1 MSRRRL
7 KPLRVLALMHEDL
20 VPPDSIEGLTEEQIH
35 PWKMEYDVKTTL
47 EQMGHEVHP
56 VGIYGDL
63 SVLREALERVQPDI
77 VFNMMEEFD
86 GQPLFDQ
93 HLVSYLELKK
103 VRYTGCNP
111 RGLTLA
117 HDKALS
123 KQILAHHRIPV
134 PGFAVFRVGRRVRR
148 PKSLSFPLLV
158 KSLVDE
164 GSVGIS
170 RASVVSDDTALAERV
185 QLIHRQTGRA
195 AIAEQYIAGRE
206 LYVSLVG
213 NDRVK
218 TFTPWELVMS
228 NLPEG
233 APNIATSKLKWSYA
247 HQEQVGLATHA
258 AELTAEEA
266 RRLEKLSKR
275 IYRALFLSGY
285 ARLDFRMSPEGQ
297 FYLLEA
303 NPNPCLAYGEDFAE
317 AVEAAGTSYEMLL
330 DLILRHGLSASAQ
343 TLA

>member
-1 MSRRRL
+1 MRKHL
-7 KPLRVLALMHEDL
+7 KPLKVLALMHESL
-20 VPPDSIEGLTEEQIH
+20 VPPENIDGLTDKQIQ
-35 PWKMEYDVKTTL
+35 PWKMEYDVKVTL
-47 EQMGHEVHP
+47 ERMGHTVHA

-63 SVLREALERVQPDI
+63 SVLRKALDEVEPDI

-86 GQPLFDQ
+86 GQPLLDQ

-123 KQILAHHRIPV
+123 KQILAHHRIAV
-134 PGFAVFRVGRRVRR
+134 PSFAVFRTGRKVRR
-148 PKSLSFPLLV
+148 PRRLAFPLLV
-158 KSLVDE
+158 KSLIDE

-170 RASVVSDDTALAERV
+170 RASVVQDDASLAARV
-185 QLIHRQTGRA
+185 ELIHRQSGSP

-206 LYVSLVG
+206 IYMSLVG
-213 NDRVK
+213 NDRIR
-218 TFTPWELVMS
+218 TFTPWELIFN

-247 HQEQVGLATHA
+247 HQAQLGLETRP
-258 AELTAEEA
+258 AELTPEQ
-266 RRLEKLSKR
+266 RRKLESVSKR

-285 ARLDFRMSPEGQ
+285 ARLDFRMSPDGE

-303 NPNPCLAYGEDFAE
+303 NPNPCLAFGEDFAE
-317 AVEAAGTSYEMLL
+317 GVETAGMNYEDLL
-330 DLILRHGLSASAQ
+330 DTILRNGLTYRQ
-343 TLA
+343 WL

>member
-1 MSRRRL
+1 MSVRRL
-7 KPLRVLALMHEDL
+7 KPRRILALMHEAL
-20 VPPDSIEGLTEEQIH
+20 VPPESIDGLTDEQIH

-47 EQMGHEVHP
+47 EQMGHDVHT
-56 VGIYGDL
+56 VGLYGDL
-63 SVLREALERVQPDI
+63 DILRQAIERVQPDI
-77 VFNMMEEFD
+77 VFNMLEEFD

-93 HLVSYLELKK
+93 HLASYLELLK
-103 VRYTGCNP
+103 VPYTGCNP

-123 KQILAHHRIPV
+123 KQILAHHEIPV
-134 PGFAVFRVGRRVRR
+134 PEFAVFPVGRRVRR
-148 PKSLSFPLLV
+148 PARLAFPLLV

-170 RASVVSDDTALAERV
+170 RASVVKNDKALARRV
-185 QLIHRQTGRA
+185 EILHQRTGRP
-195 AIAEQYIAGRE
+195 AIAEQFIAGRE
-206 LYVSLVG
+206 LYMSVVG

-218 TFTPWELVMS
+218 TFTPWEMVMK

-247 HQEQVGLATHA
+247 HQEEVGLSTVPAKLRPA
-258 AELTAEEA
+258 EA
-266 RRLEKLSKR
+266 RRLENLSKR
-275 IYRALFLSGY
+275 IYRALSLTGY
-285 ARLDFRMSPEGQ
+285 ARLDFRMSEAGE

-317 AVEAAGTSYEMLL
+317 AVETAGTDYETLL
-330 DLILRHGLSASAQ
+330 DLILRQGLSYKVAV
-343 TLA
+343 

>member
-1 MSRRRL
+1 MSARRL
-7 KPLRVLALMHEDL
+7 SPKRVLALMHEDL
-20 VPPDSIEGLTEEQIH
+20 VPPGSVEGLTEDQIH
-35 PWKMEYDVKTTL
+35 PWKMEYDVKNTL
-47 EQMGHEVHP
+47 QQMGHEVHD

-63 SVLREALERVQPDI
+63 TVLDEALERVQPDI

-93 HLVSYLELKK
+93 HLVSYLELRK

-123 KQILAHHRIPV
+123 KQILAHHEIPV
-134 PGFAVFRVGRRVRR
+134 PQFAVFEIGRKMRR
-148 PKSLSFPLLV
+148 PSTLAFPLLV
-158 KSLVDE
+158 KSLADE

-170 RASVVSDDTALAERV
+170 RASVVRTDAALAKRV
-185 QLIHRQTGRA
+185 TLIHRQTERA

-206 LYVSLVG
+206 LYMSVVG
-213 NDRVK
+213 NERVK
-218 TFTPWELVMS
+218 TFTPWELKMK
-228 NLPEG
+228 NLPTG

-247 HQEQVGLATHA
+247 HQKEVGLSTEA
-258 AELTAEEA
+258 ADLTPTEN
-266 RRLEKLSKR
+266 RRLVQLSKH
-275 IYRALFLSGY
+275 IYRALSLTGY
-285 ARLDFRMSPEGQ
+285 ARLDFRMSEAGE

-317 AVEAAGTSYEMLL
+317 AVETEGTDYESLL
-330 DLILRHGLSASAQ
+330 DLILRQGLSYHSGI
-343 TLA
+343 

>member
-1 MSRRRL
+1 MSSPRRL
-7 KPLRVLALMHEDL
+7 KPMCILALMHEDL
-20 VPPDSIEGLTEEQIH
+20 VPPDSIEGLTQEQIH
-35 PWKMEYDVKTTL
+35 PWKMEYDVKVSL
-47 EQMGHEVHP
+47 EQMGHAVHP

-63 SVLREALERVQPDI
+63 SVLRDAIDRIGPDI

-93 HLVSYLELKK
+93 HLVSYLELNR

-111 RGLTLA
+111 RGLTLS

-134 PGFAVFRVGRRVRR
+134 PAFGVFRPGRRVRR
-148 PKSLSFPLLV
+148 SAKLPFPLLV

-170 RASVVSDDTALAERV
+170 RASVVDDDAALAERV
-185 QLIHRQTGRA
+185 ELIHRRTGRP

-206 LYVSLVG
+206 IYMSLVG
-213 NDRVK
+213 NERIQ
-218 TFTPWELVMS
+218 TFTPWEMFMHK
-228 NLPEG
+228 LPEG
-233 APNIATSKLKWSYA
+233 VPNIATSKLKWSYA
-247 HQEQVGLATHA
+247 HQEQIGLETRP
-258 AELTAEEA
+258 AELTTEEQ
-266 RRLEKLSKR
+266 RRLAALSKR

-285 ARLDFRMSPEGQ
+285 ARLDFRMTPEGK

-317 AVEAAGTSYEMLL
+317 AVEKGGMDYATLL
-330 DLILRHGLSASAQ
+330 DTILRNGLNYRMQ
-343 TLA
+343 L

>member
-1 MSRRRL
+1 MSSPRRL
-7 KPLRVLALMHEDL
+7 KPMCILALMHEDL

-35 PWKMEYDVKTTL
+35 PWKMEYDVKVSL
-47 EQMGHEVHP
+47 EQMGHAVHP

-63 SVLREALERVQPDI
+63 SVLRGAIDRIGPDI

-93 HLVSYLELKK
+93 HLVSYLELNR

-111 RGLTLA
+111 RGLTLS

-134 PGFAVFRVGRRVRR
+134 PAFGVFRPGRRVRR
-148 PKSLSFPLLV
+148 SAKLPFPLLV

-170 RASVVSDDTALAERV
+170 RASVVGDDAALAERV
-185 QLIHRQTGRA
+185 ELIHRRTGRP

-206 LYVSLVG
+206 IYMSLVG
-213 NDRVK
+213 NERIQ
-218 TFTPWELVMS
+218 TFTPWEMFMHK
-228 NLPEG
+228 LPEG
-233 APNIATSKLKWSYA
+233 VPNIATSKLKWSYA
-247 HQEQVGLATHA
+247 HQEQIGLETRP
-258 AELTAEEA
+258 AELTTEEQ
-266 RRLEKLSKR
+266 RRLAVLSKR

-285 ARLDFRMSPEGQ
+285 ARLDFRMTPEGK

-317 AVEAAGTSYEMLL
+317 AVEKGGMDYATLL
-330 DLILRHGLSASAQ
+330 DTILRNGLNYRMQ
-343 TLA
+343 L

>member
-1 MSRRRL
+1 MSARRL
-7 KPLRVLALMHEDL
+7 RPQRILALMHEAL
-20 VPPDSIEGLTEEQIH
+20 VPPDSIEGLSEEQIH

-63 SVLREALERVQPDI
+63 SVLREALDRVQPDI

-93 HLVSYLELKK
+93 HLVSYLELQK
-103 VRYTGCNP
+103 VPYTGCNP

-134 PGFAVFRVGRRVRR
+134 PQFGVFRIGRKIRR
-148 PKSLSFPLLV
+148 LASLKFPLLV

-170 RASVVSDDTALAERV
+170 RASVVHDDRALVERV
-185 QLIHRQTGRA
+185 ELIHRQTGRA
-195 AIAEQYIAGRE
+195 AIAEEYIAGRE
-206 LYVSLVG
+206 IYMSVVG
-213 NDRVK
+213 NERVK
-218 TFTPWELVMS
+218 TFMPWELIMK
-228 NLPEG
+228 NLPAG
-233 APNIATSKLKWSYA
+233 VPNIATSKLKWNYA
-247 HQEQVGLATHA
+247 HQEQVGLMTQA
-258 AELTAEEA
+258 ADLTDEQS
-266 RRLEKLSKR
+266 RRLTRLSKR
-275 IYRALFLSGY
+275 VYQALFLTGY
-285 ARLDFRMSPEGQ
+285 ARLDFRMSEAGE

-317 AVEAAGTSYEMLL
+317 AVETAGTDYETLL
-330 DLILRHGLSASAQ
+330 DLILRQGLAYKVAV
-343 TLA
+343 

>member
-1 MSRRRL
+1 MSARHL
-7 KPLRVLALMHEDL
+7 KPRRILALMHEAL
-20 VPPDSIEGLTEEQIH
+20 VPPESIEGLTDEQIH

-47 EQMGHEVHP
+47 EQMGHEVHT
-56 VGIYGDL
+56 VGLYGDL
-63 SVLREALERVQPDI
+63 DLLRQAIDRVQPDI
-77 VFNMMEEFD
+77 VFNMLEEFD

-93 HLVSYLELKK
+93 HLVSYLELLKIP
-103 VRYTGCNP
+103 YTGCNP

-123 KQILAHHRIPV
+123 KQILAHHEIPV
-134 PGFAVFRVGRRVRR
+134 PEFAVFPVGRKVRR
-148 PKSLSFPLLV
+148 PARLGFPLLV

-170 RASVVSDDTALAERV
+170 RASVVKDDKGLARRV
-185 QLIHRQTGRA
+185 EILHRRTGRP
-195 AIAEQYIAGRE
+195 AIAEQFIAGRE
-206 LYVSLVG
+206 LYMSLVG

-218 TFTPWELVMS
+218 TFTPWEMVMK

-247 HQEQVGLATHA
+247 HQEEVGLSTVPAK
-258 AELTAEEA
+258 LTSAEA
-266 RRLEKLSKR
+266 RRLADLSKR
-275 IYRALFLSGY
+275 IYRALSLTGY
-285 ARLDFRMSPEGQ
+285 ARLDFRMSAAGE

-317 AVEAAGTSYEMLL
+317 AVETAGTDYETLL
-330 DLILRHGLSASAQ
+330 DLILRQGLAYKVAI
-343 TLA
+343 

>member
-1 MSRRRL
+1 MSAPRPRL
-7 KPLRVLALMHEDL
+7 KPLRILALMHEDL
-20 VPPDSIEGLTEEQIH
+20 MPPASIEGLTEEQIH
-35 PWKMEYDVKTTL
+35 PWKMEYDVKVSL
-47 EQMGHEVHP
+47 ERMGHEVHP

-63 SVLREALERVQPDI
+63 SVLREGLERIQPDI

-111 RGLTLA
+111 RGLTLS

-134 PGFAVFRVGRRVRR
+134 PAFGVFRVGRKVKRSARL
-148 PKSLSFPLLV
+148 PFPLLV

-170 RASVVSDDTALAERV
+170 RASVVDNDEALQERV
-185 QLIHRQTGRA
+185 EMIHRRTSRP

-206 LYVSLVG
+206 IYMSLVG
-213 NDRVK
+213 NERVQ
-218 TFTPWELVMS
+218 TFTPWEMFMHK
-228 NLPEG
+228 LPEG

-247 HQEQVGLATHA
+247 HQEQLGLETRP
-258 AELTAEEA
+258 AELTGEET
-266 RRLEKLSKR
+266 RRLVALSKR

-285 ARLDFRMSPEGQ
+285 ARLDFRMTPEGK

-317 AVEAAGTSYEMLL
+317 AVEKSGLDYATLL
-330 DLILRHGLSASAQ
+330 DTILRNGLNYRMQ
-343 TLA
+343 L

>member
-1 MSRRRL
+1 MTTSRRL
-7 KPLRVLALMHEDL
+7 KPLRILALMHEAL
-20 VPPDSIEGLTEEQIH
+20 VPPASIEGLTEEEMQ
-35 PWKMEYDVKTTL
+35 PWKMEYDVKATL
-47 EQMGHEVHP
+47 ERMGHTVHA

-63 SVLREALERVQPDI
+63 SVLRDAIDQVQPDI

-93 HLVSYLELKK
+93 HLVSYLELNNL
-103 VRYTGCNP
+103 RYTGCNP

-123 KQILAHHRIPV
+123 KRILAHHRIPV
-134 PGFAVFRVGRRVRR
+134 PAFGVFRPGRRVRR
-148 PKSLSFPLLV
+148 PKSLEFPLLV

-170 RASVVSDDTALAERV
+170 RASVVREDAALEERV
-185 QLIHRQTGRA
+185 GLIHRQTGRP

-206 LYVSLVG
+206 IYMSLLG
-213 NDRVK
+213 NDRVR
-218 TFTPWELVMS
+218 TFTPWEMFMHK
-228 NLPEG
+228 LPAG

-247 HQEQVGLATHA
+247 HQEELGVETRA
-258 AELTAEEA
+258 ADLTGVELRRVTA
-266 RRLEKLSKR
+266 LSKR

-285 ARLDFRMSPEGQ
+285 ARLDFRLSEADGQ

-317 AVEAAGTSYEMLL
+317 GIEQSGTGYEDLL
-330 DLILRHGLSASAQ
+330 DTILRNGLNYRMR
-343 TLA
+343 L

>member
-1 MSRRRL
+1 MRKHL
-7 KPLRVLALMHEDL
+7 KPLKVLALMHESL
-20 VPPDSIEGLTEEQIH
+20 VPPENIDGLTDKQIQ
-35 PWKMEYDVKTTL
+35 PWKMEYDVKVTL
-47 EQMGHEVHP
+47 ERMGHTVHA

-63 SVLREALERVQPDI
+63 SVLRKALDAVEPDI

-86 GQPLFDQ
+86 GQPLLDQ

-123 KQILAHHRIPV
+123 KQILAHHRIAV
-134 PGFAVFRVGRRVRR
+134 PSFAVFRTGRKVRR
-148 PKSLSFPLLV
+148 PRRLAFPLLV
-158 KSLVDE
+158 KSLIDE

-170 RASVVSDDTALAERV
+170 RASVVQDDASLAARV
-185 QLIHRQTGRA
+185 ELIHRQSGSP

-206 LYVSLVG
+206 IYMSLVG
-213 NDRVK
+213 NDRLR
-218 TFTPWELVMS
+218 TFTPWELIFN

-247 HQEQVGLATHA
+247 HQAQLGLETRP
-258 AELTAEEA
+258 AELTPEQ
-266 RRLEKLSKR
+266 RRKLESVSKR

-285 ARLDFRMSPEGQ
+285 ARLDFRMSPDGE

-303 NPNPCLAYGEDFAE
+303 NPNPCLAFGEDFAE
-317 AVEAAGTSYEMLL
+317 GVETAGMNYEDLL
-330 DLILRHGLSASAQ
+330 DTILRNGLTYRQ
-343 TLA
+343 WL